1 MRVLPRFL
9 LSAALTFPAAG
20 AAEQPAG
27 APVTA
32 TVAPAAVAAAPFV
45 AADAAR
51 VIEAT
56 AAALEE
62 NFVFPEVGARYAAT
76 LRSKRNA
83 GGYARF
89 ADATAF
95 AKAVTADLQ
104 AVHSDRH
111 LKLIPPQAGAA
122 SAAVAPPP
130 RAIMQ
135 RNGVTRS
142 GWIAPGVA
150 YIAFAAFP
158 GNAQTLAAVSG
169 FLASHAS
176 AKTLIIDARQHHGGG
191 LAEMDLMF
199 AQLFARPTALVQM
212 DTRLSVD
219 QRDGSRDEGPT
230 LVRVGGPATVV
241 RREHR
246 AVPAATP
253 TPLRLA
259 KVYLLTSNR
268 TASAGEHL
276 SLSLKRSGRATLI
289 GETTRGAGHYGGE
302 VPVGSGYAAWIPV
315 GRTFDPDTG
324 KGWETVG
331 VSPHKAVPADQALD
345 EALRMAGVS
354 GDAKVALAALK

>member
-1 MRVLPRFL
+1 MRVLPCLL
-9 LSAALTFPAAG
+9 LSAALTFPAAS

-32 TVAPAAVAAAPFV
+32 TVAPAAVSAPPFV

-150 YIAFAAFP
+150 YIAFAATTVGWGLWAYLMRAYSASTVAPFSLLVP
-158 GNAQTLAAVSG
+158 VSG
-169 FLASHAS
+169 SASRRCCSAS
-176 AKTLIIDARQHHGGG
+176 
-191 LAEMDLMF
+191 
-199 AQLFARPTALVQM
+199 
-212 DTRLSVD
+212 
-219 QRDGSRDEGPT
+219 
-230 LVRVGGPATVV
+230 
-241 RREHR
+241 
-246 AVPAATP
+246 
-253 TPLRLA
+253 
-259 KVYLLTSNR
+259 
-268 TASAGEHL
+268 
-276 SLSLKRSGRATLI
+276 RSGF
-289 GETTRGAGHYGGE
+289 E
-302 VPVGSGYAAWIPV
+302 P
-315 GRTFDPDTG
+315 
-324 KGWETVG
+324 
-331 VSPHKAVPADQALD
+331 
-345 EALRMAGVS
+345 
-354 GDAKVALAALK
+354 

>member
-1 MRVLPRFL
+1 MRVLPTLF
-9 LSAALTFPAAG
+9 LSAAALMISAPGAAQQPPAA
-20 AAEQPAG
+20 P
-27 APVTA
+27 
-32 TVAPAAVAAAPFV
+32 
-45 AADAAR
+45 AADAAGPFVVADTAK

-56 AAALEE
+56 ATALEE
-62 NFVFPEVGARYAAT
+62 NFVFPEIGTRYAAA
-76 LRSKRNA
+76 LRAKLGA

-89 ADATAF
+89 ASSRDFAT
-95 AKAVTADLQ
+95 AVTADLQ

-111 LKLIPPQAGAA
+111 LKLLPPQAGEAA
-122 SAAVAPPP
+122 SGAATPRRPNMPPN
-130 RAIMQ
+130 A
-135 RNGVTRS
+135 VTRS

-158 GNAQTLAAVSG
+158 GNAETLAAVSA

-176 AKTLIIDARQHHGGG
+176 AKTLIIDARQHRGGG

-199 AQLFARPTALVQM
+199 AQLFAKPTALVRM

-219 QRDGSRDEGPT
+219 QRDGTPDDEGAT
-230 LVRVGGPATVV
+230 LVRVSGPATVV

-246 AVPAATP
+246 AIPAATA
-253 TPLRLA
+253 TPLGAA

-302 VPVGSGYAAWIPV
+302 VPVGSGYRAWIPV

-331 VSPHKAVPADQALD
+331 VAPHTAVPAEQALD
-345 EALRMAGVS
+345 EALRLAGVS
-354 GDAKVALAALK
+354 ADGKTALAALK

>member
-1 MRVLPRFL
+1 MRVRPALF
-9 LSAALTFPAAG
+9 LSAAALMICAPGAAQQPAAT
-20 AAEQPAG
+20 AA
-27 APVTA
+27 
-32 TVAPAAVAAAPFV
+32 AADHAPFV
-45 AADAAR
+45 ASDAAK
-51 VIEAT
+51 VIDAT
-56 AAALEE
+56 ATALEE
-62 NFVFPEVGARYAAT
+62 NFVFPEVGTRYAAA
-76 LRSKRNA
+76 LRAKLAA

-89 ADATAF
+89 ANAAEF

-111 LKLIPPQAGAA
+111 LKLLPPQTGEAASGAA
-122 SAAVAPPP
+122 TP
-130 RAIMQ
+130 RRPNMP
-135 RNGVTRS
+135 RNAVTRS
-142 GWIAPGVA
+142 GWIAPEVA

-158 GNAQTLAAVSG
+158 GNAETLAAVSA

-176 AKTLIIDARQHHGGG
+176 AKTLIIDARQHRGGG

-199 AQLFARPTALVQM
+199 ARLFAKETALVRM

-219 QRDGSRDEGPT
+219 QRDGSPNDEGAT

-246 AVPAATP
+246 AVPAAAA
-253 TPLRLA
+253 TPLGSA

-276 SLSLKRSGRATLI
+276 SLSLKRTGRATLI
-289 GETTRGAGHYGGE
+289 GETTRGAGHYGGV
-302 VPVGSGYAAWIPV
+302 VPVGSGYGAWIPV

-331 VSPHKAVPADQALD
+331 VSPHKAVPAEQALD

-354 GDAKVALAALK
+354 VDGKVALAALK

>member
-1 MRVLPRFL
+1 MRVLPVLF
-9 LSAALTFPAAG
+9 LSAATLTLCAPGAAQQPAA
-20 AAEQPAG
+20 
-27 APVTA
+27 
-32 TVAPAAVAAAPFV
+32 APAAEAAAPFV
-45 AADAAR
+45 AADTAK

-56 AAALEE
+56 ASALEE
-62 NFVFPEVGARYAAT
+62 RFVFPEVGKRYAAA
-76 LRSKRNA
+76 LRAKLAA

-89 ADATAF
+89 ADAGEF

-122 SAAVAPPP
+122 TPGGAAAPRRANMP
-130 RAIMQ
+130 RNA
-135 RNGVTRS
+135 VTRS

-158 GNAQTLAAVSG
+158 GNEETLAAVRA
-169 FLASHAS
+169 FLAEHAA
-176 AKTLIIDARQHHGGG
+176 AKTLIIDARQHRGGG

-199 AQLFARPTALVQM
+199 AQLFGIPTPLVRM

-219 QRDGSRDEGPT
+219 RQSGRPLDEGAT
-230 LVRVGGPATVV
+230 LVRVDGPATVV

-246 AVPAATP
+246 AVPAATA
-253 TPLRLA
+253 TPLRSA
-259 KVYLLTSNR
+259 RVYLLTSSR

-276 SLSLKRSGRATLI
+276 SLSLKRTGRATLI

-302 VPVGSGYAAWIPV
+302 VPVGSGYGAWIPV

-331 VSPHKAVPADQALD
+331 VTPDKAVPAEQALD
-345 EALRMAGVS
+345 EALRLAGVN
-354 GDAKVALAALK
+354 GGAQAALAALR

>member
-1 MRVLPRFL
+1 MRVRPALF
-9 LSAALTFPAAG
+9 LSAAALMICAPGAAQQPAAT
-20 AAEQPAG
+20 AA
-27 APVTA
+27 
-32 TVAPAAVAAAPFV
+32 AADHAPFV
-45 AADAAR
+45 ASDAAK
-51 VIEAT
+51 VIDAT
-56 AAALEE
+56 ATALEE
-62 NFVFPEVGARYAAT
+62 NFVFPEVGTRYAAA
-76 LRSKRNA
+76 LRAKLAA

-89 ADATAF
+89 ANAAEF

-111 LKLIPPQAGAA
+111 LKLLPPQTREAASGAA
-122 SAAVAPPP
+122 TP
-130 RAIMQ
+130 RRPNMP
-135 RNGVTRS
+135 RNAVTRS
-142 GWIAPGVA
+142 GWIAPEVA

-158 GNAQTLAAVSG
+158 GNAETLAAVSA

-176 AKTLIIDARQHHGGG
+176 AKTLIIDARQHRGGG

-199 AQLFARPTALVQM
+199 ARLFAKETALVRM

-219 QRDGSRDEGPT
+219 QRDGSPNDEGAT

-246 AVPAATP
+246 AVPAAAA
-253 TPLRLA
+253 TPLGSA

-276 SLSLKRSGRATLI
+276 SLSLKRTGRATLI
-289 GETTRGAGHYGGE
+289 GETTRGAGHYGGV
-302 VPVGSGYAAWIPV
+302 VPVGSGYGAWIPV

-331 VSPHKAVPADQALD
+331 VSPHKAVPAEQALD
-345 EALRMAGVS
+345 EALRIAGVS
-354 GDAKVALAALK
+354 VDGKVALAALK